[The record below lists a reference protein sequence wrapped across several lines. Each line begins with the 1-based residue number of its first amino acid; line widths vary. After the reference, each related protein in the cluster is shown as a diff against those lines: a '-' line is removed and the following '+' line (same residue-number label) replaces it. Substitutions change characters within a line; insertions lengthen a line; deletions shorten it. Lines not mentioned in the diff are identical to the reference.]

1 MRVRESGLTLVELL
15 VASALLGVA
24 AVCCATALE
33 VLLRAWQ
40 AGTAL
45 VEEQQTARFALDW
58 MVRRLRMA
66 DRFTE
71 ATGDAVTFEADLTSL
86 PESEPHR
93 FCLDEDTGVLR
104 EQIGSDVSRTCSRGG
119 PLNARE
125 GTRGVRVLGLAF
137 AYFDAENQPL
147 LPLPLGT
154 PELGRITRI
163 RVEVTLDRNRSG
175 RYEPDRDLVLRGE
188 AAVRGGR

>member
-15 VASALLGVA
+15 VASTLLGVA
-24 AVCCATALE
+24 AVCCAAALGA
-33 VLLRAWQ
+33 LLRAWQ

-45 VEEQQTARFALDW
+45 VDEQQTARFALDW
-58 MVRRLRMA
+58 VVRRLRMA

-71 ATGDAVTFEADLTSL
+71 AAGGSVAFEADLTSL
-86 PESEPHR
+86 LGSELHR
-93 FCLDEDTGVLR
+93 FCLDEDDGILR
-104 EQIGSDVSRTCSRGG
+104 EQIGSDVSSTCNRGG

-125 GTRGVRVLGLAF
+125 GTRGVRILGLVF
-137 AYFDAENQPL
+137 AYFDAENRPL
-147 LPLPLGT
+147 TPLPLGT

-163 RVEVTLDRNRSG
+163 QVEVAFDRNRSG
-175 RYEPDRDLVLRGE
+175 RYEPGRDLVLRGE